1 MKNPSWT
8 HSNQN
13 RMSATSTTILTSTA
27 GNPDVESHGT
37 EVSYNRFLDDDDHES
52 NDEHPEY
59 YMSDSMREKIRKDTT
74 LTADDQRII
83 QYLALRKFHIPGNTF
98 YEDYMYWYEEI

>member
-8 HSNQN
+8 HSCQN
-13 RMSATSTTILTSTA
+13 RSATTSTILTSTA

-37 EVSYNRFLDDDDHES
+37 EVSYNRFLDDDDES

-98 YEDYMYWYEEI
+98 YEDYMYWYEE